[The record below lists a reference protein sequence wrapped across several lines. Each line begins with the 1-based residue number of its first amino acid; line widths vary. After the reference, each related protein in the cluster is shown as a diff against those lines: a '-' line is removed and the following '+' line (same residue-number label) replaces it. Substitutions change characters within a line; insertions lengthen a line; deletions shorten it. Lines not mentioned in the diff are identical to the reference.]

1 MSAGRL
7 APRRGARP
15 LRARL
20 AAALP
25 LGALLLGAAATH
37 PAVAAEPDP
46 VAGLVGPGAATFAAA
61 LDAGEHDEAVRL
73 ARASEGPASRV
84 LGAVAGLELHERP
97 MWRALLH
104 YERRP
109 GGRTR
114 SRIDAPHFF
123 LSADGKR
130 SPEAELDAT
139 LVAMF
144 APRASGAR
152 RLPAA
157 CRFVARRAW
166 LAEVLGEDAASL
178 PEPSCPEFEQYER
191 YLDAETLTLVFPG
204 SFPSSPGSAFGHT
217 LLRIDRA
224 GQEAE
229 AKLLNMSVNFAAEV
243 PEGAG
248 GGALYALRGLT
259 GAFKGQYRLMPY
271 HVKLR
276 EYAQIENRDVW
287 EYELALEREQ
297 VRRVLAHGYELLISH
312 NDYYFLSEN
321 CSYQLLAM
329 LDVAF
334 PDDPL
339 TDEFGLWTIP
349 IDTIKV
355 LRERGLIR
363 AERWTPST
371 VMDVR
376 AREAALS
383 AAELERVHA
392 LAGGGAGEGGDVDT
406 ELVALEPPRRAAVL
420 DLLIEHARFERL
432 GGGGASATPSPRE
445 RRLLG
450 VRARLPVR
458 TGAPL
463 IPAPPPVDV
472 GHGTGR
478 VAVGAER
485 GDDAAIATL
494 GFRPAYHD
502 LRDPS
507 RGYGSRST
515 IDFGSLTLGL
525 DDGGEAFVREAVIVG
540 IESLEPVTTLVR
552 PLSWRA
558 RISTGRRRADA
569 PHRTALE
576 VGTGYAVQPGAG
588 APVGFAFAEMDVR
601 DDTGFDER
609 YGLGLGVRAGLHWDA
624 ATGLRLGAEAS
635 HMESVGIDHG
645 LSRATL
651 WGSRAFGRDTAVVLD
666 AGLRV
671 RRGDARRRDGDGD
684 DDRTEGHAA
693 VELRRYF

>member
-1 MSAGRL
+1 MSAGRR
-7 APRRGARP
+7 APHRGARA

-20 AAALP
+20 AAAL
-25 LGALLLGAAATH
+25 ALGAAACSGI
-37 PAVAAEPDP
+37 AAEPLP
-46 VAGLVGPGAATFAAA
+46 VAGVAGPDAAAFAAA

-73 ARASEGPASRV
+73 ARASTGPAAR
-84 LGAVAGLELHERP
+84 LLEAVDGLDLHERST
-97 MWRALLH
+97 WRALLH
-104 YERRP
+104 YEDRL

-130 SPEAELDAT
+130 SPRAELDAT
-139 LVAMF
+139 VVAMF

-152 RLPAA
+152 RLSAA

-166 LAEVLGEDAASL
+166 LADALGEAAEAL
-178 PEPSCPEFEQYER
+178 PAPACPEFEQYEG
-191 YLDAETLTLVFPG
+191 YLDADALTLVFPG

-224 GQEAE
+224 GQDAE

-243 PEGAG
+243 PADAG

-259 GAFKGQYRLMPY
+259 GSFKGQYRLMPY

-339 TDEFGLWTIP
+339 TAEFGLWTIP

-355 LRERGLIR
+355 LRTRGLIR

-383 AAELERVHA
+383 DVELERMHAVADRDGADIDVELAA
-392 LAGGGAGEGGDVDT
+392 LA
-406 ELVALEPPRRAAVL
+406 PPRRAAVL

-432 GGGGASATPSPRE
+432 GGGGASATPGARE
-445 RRLLG
+445 RALLG
-450 VRARLPVR
+450 RRARLAVR
-458 TGAPL
+458 TGAPAL
-463 IPAPPPVDV
+463 ATPPPADV

-478 VAVGAER
+478 VALGLESVDGESVG
-485 GDDAAIATL
+485 TL

-515 IDFGSLTLGL
+515 IDFGSFTLGL
-525 DDGGEAFVREAVIVG
+525 DGDEAFVREATIVG
-540 IESLEPVTTLVR
+540 IESLEPATALVR
-552 PLSWRA
+552 PVSWRA
-558 RISTGRRRADA
+558 RIGTGRERADA
-569 PHRTALE
+569 PHRTEFE
-576 VGTGYAVQPGAG
+576 VGAGYAVQPAPR
-588 APVGFAFAEMDVR
+588 APVAFALAEMAIS
-601 DDTGFDER
+601 DDTAFDER
-609 YGLGLGVRAGLHWDA
+609 LGLGLGLRAGLHWDA
-624 ATGLRLGAEAS
+624 VPGLRLGVEAS
-635 HMESVGIDHG
+635 HLESVGIDHG

-651 WGSRAFGRDTAVVLD
+651 WASRAFGPDTAVVLD
-666 AGLRV
+666 AGLRA
-671 RRGDARRRDGDGD
+671 RRGDARHRDGSG
-684 DDRTEGHAA
+684 RSERSEGRAA
-693 VELRRYF
+693 IELRRYF